1 MKLLVRQIGN
11 DAFPRYAIMC
21 ENHTWWTGEEW
32 SPDEAKALRFA
43 SLSVVRDN
51 WKQLQERMDATSDGV
66 TQLECQMRVSLNKKL
81 TQQQIMAL
89 AWYLS
94 RASQFFLDYS
104 QSRPDGFEDACIS
117 TQIVWASLKE
127 AEKKP
132 PAVDH

>member
-1 MKLLVRQIGN
+1 MKLFVRQIGN

-21 ENHTWWTGEEW
+21 ENHTWWTGEDW
-32 SPDEAKALRFA
+32 CPDATKALRFA

-51 WKQLQERMDATSDGV
+51 WKLLQERMDATSDVV

-81 TQQQIMAL
+81 TQEQITAL

-104 QSRPDGFEDACIS
+104 QSRPEGLEDACIS

-132 PAVDH
+132 Q